1 MGRQS
6 LWRLPRSG
14 AIAYAIGAYIFDLT
28 ALLSVEGAL
37 ESLRSAV
44 ETATDD
50 LRRYKD
56 LDILSYDIANWRRK
70 NRV

>member
-14 AIAYAIGAYIFDLT
+14 AIAYAIGVHIFDLT
-28 ALLSVEGAL
+28 ELLSVEGAL

-56 LDILSYDIANWRRK
+56 LDILSPDIANWRRK